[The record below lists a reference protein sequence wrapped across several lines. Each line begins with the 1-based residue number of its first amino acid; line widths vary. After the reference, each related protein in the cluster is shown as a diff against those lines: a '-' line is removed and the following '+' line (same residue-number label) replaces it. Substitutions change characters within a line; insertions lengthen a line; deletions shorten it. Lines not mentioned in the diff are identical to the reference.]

1 MAARQKP
8 SLPVPSSPDQPPMP
22 DQAPGPDQAPIDIP
36 EWLEQVRAS
45 VEEKTPLMRALI
57 LRSINAVMTFD
68 KLSEDSVVNA
78 ATAPTDLG
86 VLLRAL
92 ASGELVEDLRS
103 FEPLAPAFIRGIE
116 ARNQLLN
123 ENGGTLTA
131 QEVAGVLGITRQA
144 VEKRRSSG
152 NLVGLTTGRHGYR
165 YPTWQFTK
173 SGVIAGLEDVLRA
186 LAPYDPW
193 MQTAFLLGSN
203 PRLQNQSPLEM
214 LKAGQLNVVLKAA
227 EAYGEHGAA

>member
-1 MAARQKP
+1 MSSRRQKLSP
-8 SLPVPSSPDQPPMP
+8 RSSPPVQSSPDK
-22 DQAPGPDQAPIDIP
+22 APIDIP
-36 EWLEQVRAS
+36 EWLEHVRAS
-45 VEEKTPLMRALI
+45 VEESPPLMRTLI
-57 LRSINAVMTFD
+57 MRSINAVMRFE
-68 KLSEDSVVNA
+68 KLSEDNVINA
-78 ATAPTDLG
+78 TTASTDLG
-86 VLLRAL
+86 VLVRVL

-131 QEVAGVLGITRQA
+131 EEVAGVLGISRQA

-152 NLVGLTTGRHGYR
+152 NLLGLTTGRHGYR
-165 YPTWQFTK
+165 YPTWQFTQ
-173 SGVIAGLEDVLRA
+173 SGVIPGFEDVLKA

-193 MQTAFLLGSN
+193 MQAAFFLGKN
-203 PRLQNQSPLEM
+203 PRLKGESPLEM
-214 LKAGQLNVVLKAA
+214 LRAGHLSVVLKAA